1 MRFDSGEFGNFGQFP
16 LSADN
21 ANVVASILRILD
33 DPRLSSGCLLGGS
46 RAAGIC
52 AEKSDVDLFVL
63 CTGSVDDG
71 QIDEC
76 LSQMLVVPGV
86 NGLIAQGRFPW
97 FGSCFTVFARN
108 MEFTID
114 IGFIAEKSA
123 ATFFWE
129 PTGIILWDDSEMIEI
144 GVSYWG
150 RQVESNPFRIAN
162 PICQGFMAVYKGLNS
177 VDKGELFNAIE
188 LSGQARRALIAILR
202 KRLGGTANVYYGRA
216 ERRVE
221 TVMSQELLARLAQTV
236 PQYNLDSARRCLR
249 DLAAWL
255 VEVGKEA
262 CEQSEN
268 ERRSYHLLVDLLHKN

>member
-1 MRFDSGEFGNFGQFP
+1 MRFDGGEFGRFGQCP
-16 LSADN
+16 LSVDN

-33 DPRLSSGCLLGGS
+33 DPQLSSGCLLGGS
-46 RAAGIC
+46 RAAGIG

-63 CTGSVDDG
+63 CTGSVNDG
-71 QIDEC
+71 RIDEC

-86 NGLIAQGRFPW
+86 DGLIAQGRFPW
-97 FGSCFTVFARN
+97 FGNCFTLFARN

-129 PTGIILWDDSEMIEI
+129 PTGIILWDDSEMIGI

-150 RQVESNPFRIAN
+150 QQVESSPFRITN
-162 PICQGFMAVYKGLNS
+162 PICQGFMAIYKGLNS

-188 LSGQARRALIAILR
+188 LCGQARRALIVLLR
-202 KRLGGTANVYYGRA
+202 KGFGGTANLYYGRA

-221 TVMSQELLARLAQTV
+221 NVLSQELLARLAKTV
-236 PQYNLDSARRCLR
+236 PQYSLDSSRRCLR

-268 ERRSYHLLVDLLHKN
+268 ERRSYRLLVDLLHKN